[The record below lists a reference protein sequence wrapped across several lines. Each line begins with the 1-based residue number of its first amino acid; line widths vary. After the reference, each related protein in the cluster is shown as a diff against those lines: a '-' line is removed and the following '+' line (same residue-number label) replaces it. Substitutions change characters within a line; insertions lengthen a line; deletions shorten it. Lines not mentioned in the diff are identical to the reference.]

1 MSCSRR
7 SFVKTLGLGAAGAI
21 GGSWISARGREA
33 WVWGAE
39 PLGAGSDEI
48 ILSSNENPLGP
59 GKAVLEAIES
69 AIGPNGAEPGRYPSA
84 YRDPLREAIA
94 AKFNVK
100 PENVL
105 PGCGSTQI
113 LTTVTQLFTSKEKP
127 LVGSLP
133 TYEECFGYA
142 AVIGSPAKTI
152 PLNSRF
158 KMDLDTT
165 LTVVKGA
172 GLLFYCSP
180 NNPVATLIAP
190 GDAKEFLPRVL
201 KRSPETRILV
211 DEAYIDYVTEPGHQ
225 SFIPLAVQEPRV
237 IVARTFSK
245 AYGMAGLRVGYA
257 IAHKDTIEEMAKWQM
272 GNAMSGLSMAGAI
285 AAIEQDGAVIDA
297 ERERNRN
304 VRDFTRGFFKQAGYE
319 STESQTNFVFVDVRM
334 PTEEFQEECRKRG
347 VRVGRAFPPLWTHSR
362 ISLGTMEEMKRAT
375 RVFSDV
381 LGAKASAAA

>member
-1 MSCSRR
+1 MSLSRR
-7 SFVKTLGLGAAGAI
+7 SFVKTLGMGAAGAV
-21 GGSWISARGREA
+21 GSAWVSARGREA
-33 WVWGAE
+33 WAWGAE
-39 PLGAGSDEI
+39 IVEGGSNDL

-59 GKAVLEAIES
+59 GKAVMEAIDK
-69 AIGPNGAEPGRYPSA
+69 AVGPTGAGPGRYPSA
-84 YRDPLREAIA
+84 YRYPLREVIA

-113 LTTVTQLFTSKEKP
+113 LTTVTHLYTSKQKP

-142 AVIGSPAKTI
+142 ARIGSPAKTI
-152 PLNSRF
+152 PLNSQY

-201 KRSPETRILV
+201 KRSPETKILV
-211 DEAYIDYVTEPGHQ
+211 DEAYIDYVTERGHE
-225 SFIPLAVQEPRV
+225 SFIPLAVEDPRV

-257 IAHKDTIEEMAKWQM
+257 IAHEDTIKEMARWQM
-272 GNAMSGLSMAGAI
+272 GNAMSCLSIAGAV
-285 AAIEQDGAVIDA
+285 AAIEQDEAVIA
-297 ERERNRN
+297 GERERNRK
-304 VRDFTRGFFKQAGYE
+304 VREFTRNFFKQAGYT
-319 STESQTNFVFVDVRM
+319 STDSQTNFVFVDVRM
-334 PTEEFQEECRKRG
+334 RTEDFQKQCRDRG

-362 ISLGTMEEMKRAT
+362 ISLGTMEEMTRAT
-375 RVFSDV
+375 KVFAEV
-381 LGAKASAAA
+381 LRAKAAAA